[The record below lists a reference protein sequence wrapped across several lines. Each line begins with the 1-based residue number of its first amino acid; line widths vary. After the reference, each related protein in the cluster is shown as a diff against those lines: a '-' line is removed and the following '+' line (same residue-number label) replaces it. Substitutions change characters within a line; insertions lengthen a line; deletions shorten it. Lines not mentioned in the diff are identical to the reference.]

1 MDRTHRE
8 DLLRKIMEVE
18 RKFSA
23 DKKNAKSD
31 RKAELKQ
38 LIDRFAVEVEKN
50 ATPES

>member
-1 MDRTHRE
+1 MNKSQRE
-8 DLLRKIMEVE
+8 ELLRRIMDVE

-38 LIDRFAVEVEKN
+38 LIDQAASEVEKN
-50 ATPES
+50 EAAKG

>member
-1 MDRTHRE
+1 MDGSQKE

-38 LIDRFAVEVEKN
+38 VIDRFALEAEKN
-50 ATPES
+50 ATSEG